1 MIKAII
7 ADDENHARERLRD
20 LLNRFDLFEITAEAA
35 DGNEAL
41 SMIITHNP
49 DVAFL
54 DINMPGIS
62 VFQSLPS
69 LNKPPLIIFQ
79 TAYSEHAAEAF
90 DIDALD
96 YLLKPVRYE
105 RLEKTVKKI
114 QQKLYGKV
122 EKSAASHESSNDS
135 LDRISVKVSGQI
147 KIIEVKDIV
156 RISFERDFCCIYT
169 ASEKYMSDK
178 YLNYYEEKLE
188 GLGFFRTSRT
198 DIINLEAISM
208 LHSLNQGEYTVELK
222 NGMSVDLSRR
232 KAQILKKIV
241 EF

>member
-1 MIKAII
+1 MIKTII
-7 ADDENHARERLRD
+7 ADDESHARERLRY
-20 LLNRFDLFEITAEAA
+20 LLDRFDLFDIVAEAA

-41 SMIITHNP
+41 NMIITHNP

-69 LNKPPLIIFQ
+69 LHKPPVIIFQ

-105 RLEKTVKKI
+105 RLEKTVIKI
-114 QQKLYGKV
+114 QETLKRKAHKPDELQ
-122 EKSAASHESSNDS
+122 ESSGDS
-135 LDRISVKVSGQI
+135 FDRISVKINSRI

-156 RISFERDFCCIYT
+156 RISFENGFCYIYT
-169 ASEKYMSDK
+169 PSEKFISDK
-178 YLNYYEEKLE
+178 YLNYYEEKLD
-188 GLGFFRTSRT
+188 GRGFFRTSRT
-198 DIINLEAISM
+198 DIVNLEAISVIQ
-208 LHSLNQGEYTVELK
+208 SLFQGMYTIELK
-222 NGMSVDLSRR
+222 NGMCVDLSRR

-241 EF
+241 DF

>member
-1 MIKAII
+1 MIKTII
-7 ADDENHARERLRD
+7 ADDEGHARERLRD
-20 LLNRFDLFEITAEAA
+20 LLDRFDLFDIVAEAA

-41 SMIITHNP
+41 NMIITHSP

-69 LNKPPLIIFQ
+69 LKKPPIIIFQ

-114 QQKLYGKV
+114 QEKLKIKADKPV
-122 EKSAASHESSNDS
+122 ELIESPKDS
-135 LDRISVKVSGQI
+135 LDRISVKVCGRI

-156 RISFERDFCCIYT
+156 RISFEKGFCNIYT
-169 ASEKYMSDK
+169 SSEKFISDK
-178 YLNYYEEKLE
+178 YINYYEEKLK
-188 GLGFFRTSRT
+188 GCGFFRTSRT
-198 DIINLEAISM
+198 DLVNLEAISVIQ
-208 LHSLNQGEYTVELK
+208 SLFQGMYTIELK

-241 EF
+241 DF